1 MRRVIELLLI
11 GLCVALAALAVW
23 PWVALDA
30 ATSPRVAPSAIASAP
45 LAEGDLAL
53 PPLETFRATVERP
66 LFTATRAPPQVR
78 PAQEAGGELIL
89 GRYRLTGVMIAK
101 ENTTVLLRPATG
113 GKVIRLGRGQ
123 ELDGWKVVSITA
135 DQIVLSSGGKEQ
147 RIPLGGAPRG
157 GDSNRGGGR

>member
-1 MRRVIELLLI
+1 MRRGIEVILI
-11 GLCVALAALAVW
+11 GLCAVFAAAAVW
-23 PWVALDA
+23 PWLAPDA
-30 ATSPRVAPSAIASAP
+30 AVPPGVAPVATAAGP

-53 PPLETFRATVERP
+53 PPIETFRATVERP
-66 LFTATRAPPQVR
+66 LFAATRAPAQIR
-78 PAQEAGGELIL
+78 PAHEAGGELIL

-123 ELDGWKVVSITA
+123 ELDGWKVISITA

-147 RIPLGGAPRG
+147 RIPLGGAPRA

>member
-11 GLCVALAALAVW
+11 GLCAVLAALAAW
-23 PWVALDA
+23 PWVAPDA
-30 ATSPRVAPSAIASAP
+30 ATPSGTPPAVLAAGP

-53 PPLETFRATVERP
+53 PPLESFRTTVERP
-66 LFTATRAPPQVR
+66 LFAATRAPPQVR

-101 ENTTVLLRPATG
+101 EYTTVLLRPATG
-113 GKVIRLGRGQ
+113 GKVIRLGKGQ
-123 ELDGWKVVSITA
+123 ELDGWKVISITA

-147 RIPLGGAPRG
+147 RIPLGGAPRA